1 LVTSVII
8 IEQADSLM
16 KKLLLTSTFLVG
28 MSPLAAQA
36 TLQIEVFDNGA
47 LIDNI
52 TGITT
57 GAATLT
63 ANDLNFANITIA
75 AQGSPILPNADL
87 SSVTLDATAA
97 AGFSGSHTLTV
108 DVLQS
113 AITGLGNTLS
123 TFTVNGLTNDPGPTT
138 ESTFANGGLLAT
150 HTFPVALLDGSF
162 GPVSAATGAFTSDEI
177 QFAVDFTAP
186 RQSFGGSEQLTTN
199 VPESSTWALL
209 LLGFTGLAF
218 IGGRR
223 RRAPKAASIVAV

>member
-1 LVTSVII
+1 
-8 IEQADSLM
+8 M
-16 KKLLLTSTFLVG
+16 NKLLLSAAL
-28 MSPLAAQA
+28 LAAIGASPARA
-36 TLQIEVFDNGA
+36 TLQIEVFDNGT

-52 TGITT
+52 SGITT
-57 GAATLT
+57 GAASLT
-63 ANDLNFANITIA
+63 ASDANFANITVA

-97 AGFSGSHTLTV
+97 AGFSGAHILTV

-138 ESTFANGGLLAT
+138 ESTFANGGLLAS

-162 GPVSAATGAFTSDEI
+162 GPVSAATGAFTSDET

-186 RQSFGGSEQLTTN
+186 RQSFGGSIQLTTG
-199 VPESSTWALL
+199 VPEPSTWALL
-209 LLGFTGLAF
+209 ALGFGVLGLLGFRKRKAQLA
-218 IGGRR
+218 
-223 RRAPKAASIVAV
+223 V

>member
-1 LVTSVII
+1 
-8 IEQADSLM
+8 M
-16 KKLLLTSTFLVG
+16 NKLLLSAAL
-28 MSPLAAQA
+28 LAAIGASPARA

-63 ANDLNFANITIA
+63 ANDANFANITVA

-97 AGFSGSHTLTV
+97 AGFTGAHTLTV

-113 AITGLGNTLS
+113 AILGTGNTLS
-123 TFTVNGLTNDPGPTT
+123 TFTVNGLVNDPGPTT
-138 ESTFANGGLLAT
+138 ESTFANGGLLAS

-162 GPVSAATGAFTSDEI
+162 GPVSAATGAFTSDET

-186 RQSFGGSEQLTTN
+186 RQSFGGSIQLTTG
-199 VPESSTWALL
+199 VPEPSTWALL
-209 LLGFTGLAF
+209 ALGFGVLGLLGFHKRKAQLA
-218 IGGRR
+218 
-223 RRAPKAASIVAV
+223 V